1 MTFAPAA
8 SAPMV
13 MAPAPK
19 RRTATSPLPCSWT
32 CRAGRDAAGA
42 VAHAAAAP
50 PPAVMSRRLIAGA
63 VVTAAVLVAVR
74 AGVPLPRP
82 QRTHVRTTVG
92 CRP

>member
-1 MTFAPAA
+1 MTFTPAA

-19 RRTATSPLPCSWT
+19 RCTATSALPCSWQ
-32 CRAGRDAAGA
+32 CRMGRDAAGTVAYA
-42 VAHAAAAP
+42 VVAP

-74 AGVPLPRP
+74 AGAPLPRP